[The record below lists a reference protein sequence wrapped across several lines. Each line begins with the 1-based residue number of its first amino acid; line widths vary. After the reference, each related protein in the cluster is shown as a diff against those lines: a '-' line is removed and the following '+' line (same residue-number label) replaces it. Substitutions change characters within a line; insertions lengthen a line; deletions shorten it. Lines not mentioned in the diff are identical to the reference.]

1 LEDKQV
7 TLGNA
12 IKLVRTASGT
22 KQGVLA
28 KNLNVSANYL
38 SLVENGKR
46 EPSISFLKRLA
57 GALGVP
63 VGIFFLWQEMN
74 PMKPE
79 EPRINHLREIL
90 ARLEA
95 MYLFSSRQK
104 ARSRKRVV

>member
-1 LEDKQV
+1 V

-57 GALGVP
+57 GGLGVP

-74 PMKPE
+74 PRKPE
-79 EPRINHLREIL
+79 EPRLDQLREIL
-90 ARLEA
+90 TRLEA
-95 MYLFSSRQK
+95 MYLFGSRQK
-104 ARSRKRVV
+104 ARGRKKVV

>member
-1 LEDKQV
+1 LGDKQV

-79 EPRINHLREIL
+79 EPRINHLSEIL
-90 ARLEA
+90 TRLEA

-104 ARSRKRVV
+104 ARSRKKVV